1 MNTDKR
7 IAIGVGA
14 LFIITML
21 AGMVDAYMAAPIVKG
36 ALNQIYPNEMMVEIG
51 AFFALIMSIGIVGI
65 SIVLYPLLKKH
76 NETIAITY
84 VSSRT
89 IEGLLLIVMV
99 TCSVLMISLSQEYIN
114 AGISDA
120 SHFQAL
126 AILVIKTKYV
136 VYQIAMIILGLGSLF
151 LCYLFFKTKLIPRW
165 LSSWGFIGY
174 VFLFASGLLDLAG
187 IVDTV
192 DGKGI
197 LMYVPGGLWELIA
210 FPAWLF
216 IKGFNT
222 SAIASESA

>member
-1 MNTDKR
+1 
-7 IAIGVGA
+7 
-14 LFIITML
+14 
-21 AGMVDAYMAAPIVKG
+21 
-36 ALNQIYPNEMMVEIG
+36 
-51 AFFALIMSIGIVGI
+51 
-65 SIVLYPLLKKH
+65 
-76 NETIAITY
+76 
-84 VSSRT
+84 
-89 IEGLLLIVMV
+89 
-99 TCSVLMISLSQEYIN
+99 MISLSQEYIN
-114 AGISDA
+114 AGISEG

-126 AILVIKTKYV
+126 AILVIKTKYI

-174 VFLFASGLLDLAG
+174 VFLLASGLLDLAG